1 MVESLKEYRTTHL
14 HGICLLLPV
23 EYEQLTVFF
32 QQILSDLSNDTTRL
46 ITSSIERA
54 ETFVYSLLT
63 PKE

>member
-14 HGICLLLPV
+14 HGICLLLPT

-46 ITSSIERA
+46 ITSNIEKA
-54 ETFVYSLLT
+54 EEFIQMLFAH
-63 PKE
+63 K